1 MSLEELRALLLLLLF
16 VLVHLCAGLRDMR
29 NLAVV
34 VVVFVFV
41 LCWLNSGISG
51 CGIVGAIRLGRLI
64 LPML

>member
-1 MSLEELRALLLLLLF
+1 MSLGELRALLLLLLF

-34 VVVFVFV
+34 VVVVV

>member
-1 MSLEELRALLLLLLF
+1 MSLGELRALLLLLLF

-34 VVVFVFV
+34 VVVFVV